1 MKMRGR
7 WRVISALLTCSE
19 LYKSLQIY
27 QLNSTSLIP
36 EPDQALRCG
45 FPFAGPTTVQGVFLR
60 MPGPRPDN
68 PRWLVLRIERC
79 SAPFPFDRVIVD
91 KDNNSTQFSRALA
104 GVPNGISIDNEFA
117 FIRK

>member
-1 MKMRGR
+1 MQREASG
-7 WRVISALLTCSE
+7 

-27 QLNSTSLIP
+27 QLNSTNLIP
-36 EPDQALRCG
+36 EPDQALRCS

-60 MPGPRPDN
+60 MPGPTADN

-91 KDNNSTQFSRALA
+91 RANNSTP
-104 GVPNGISIDNEFA
+104 GPNVRPPDPLRSCERGGRESDVGLNGFA